1 MYGSS
6 TPPQIDMTKIP
17 TVNPGVPIAFFVGAE
32 DSLAD
37 PTDAKE
43 AYDDVGTAAIH
54 WEVIPNFDHGSFC
67 MGVDMSYM
75 NTVVS
80 IVNQHNGK

>member
-43 AYDDVGTAAIH
+43 AYDDVGTAAST
-54 WEVIPNFDHGSFC
+54 WMGGVTPIPKEIS
-67 MGVDMSYM
+67 
-75 NTVVS
+75 
-80 IVNQHNGK
+80 KE